1 MSLENVNKKNLIIS
15 QSDIQI
21 DENILNTY
29 YQMDQNPIFDPAQ
42 NKIRQP
48 ADLSDLDSL
57 EEDFP

>member
-29 YQMDQNPIFDPAQ
+29 YQMDQNPIFDPVQ